1 MREDQSDLVS
11 LFQTMTQA
19 EMAEYRELVADKALI
34 CAVKTIQE
42 INRAQDLQ
50 AYSRHPKISHKFGEK
65 YCIKMSFSLHT
76 GKACEGPIGSEF
88 KVDAIYISKE
98 IQIGARI
105 DQLCDLYNRE
115 ILLSN
120 DLYMMLSE
128 RAKEQT
134 RKIETITM
142 NESPKTPIVS

>member
-1 MREDQSDLVS
+1 VKEDSDLTA

-98 IQIGARI
+98 I
-105 DQLCDLYNRE
+105 
-115 ILLSN
+115 
-120 DLYMMLSE
+120 
-128 RAKEQT
+128 
-134 RKIETITM
+134 
-142 NESPKTPIVS
+142 